1 MKRQLALALV
11 LACSISVRVGFADT
25 AVDMQKIVA
34 DIESGET
41 GLAHNTVP
49 AVPNLEHDVSALT
62 ELINAQ
68 QLSGEA
74 LSVAYFYRARARH
87 LINSVRSKGNQPPD
101 LALAKAALADLDI
114 IVADG
119 AEFPS
124 RGITAANAEYFAGS
138 VAMYGLKSEP
148 LAYSYWDKCAKL
160 GHGGCMNIMAWAK
173 LTGRGGQQIDIPQAL
188 ELNAKVYETGIRYGC
203 AGAFSAKYNSMIN
216 YFTGIKRPGD
226 DELEWIKRA
235 YPLLERIEVV
245 KRRKNPCQRADF
257 EIVEYLIRLSRGEQR
272 KDLLDKA
279 MKDAEVDATEAAIQY
294 LLGALDDNSFRMIA
308 RVTPS
313 KGERCDMDFY
323 ALWNAEMKNDADL
336 ARWHFE
342 DLQALGSACA
352 DKLVFAKKYGF

>member
-1 MKRQLALALV
+1 MKHQFAFALV
-11 LACSISVRVGFADT
+11 LACSISVRIGFADT
-25 AVDMQKIVA
+25 SLDMQKIVA
-34 DIESGET
+34 DIESGEAE
-41 GLAHNTVP
+41 LAHNTVP
-49 AVPNLEHDVSALT
+49 AVPNLVHDISALT
-62 ELINAQ
+62 DLINAQ

-87 LINSVRSKGNQPPD
+87 LINLVRAKGNQPPD

-119 AEFPS
+119 AEFAS
-124 RGITAANAEYFAGS
+124 RGITIANAEFFAGS
-138 VAMYGLKSEP
+138 VAMYGLRSEP

-160 GHGGCMNIMAWAK
+160 GHGGCMNNMAWAK
-173 LTGRGGQQIDIPQAL
+173 LTGRGGQQIDILQAL
-188 ELNAKVYETGIRYGC
+188 ELNAKVYETGTRYGC

-216 YFTGIKRPGD
+216 YFTGIRRPGD
-226 DELEWIKRA
+226 EELEWLQRA
-235 YPLLERIEVV
+235 YPLLDRIEVL
-245 KRRKNPCQRADF
+245 KRRKNPCRRADF

-272 KDLLDKA
+272 RDLLDKA
-279 MKDAEVDATEAAIQY
+279 MKEAEVDATEATIQY

-308 RVTPS
+308 RVTSS

-323 ALWNAEMKNDADL
+323 ALWNAELKNDADL

-342 DLQALGSACA
+342 DLKDLGSVCV